1 MDHELDFAIWNE
13 AVFVRIH
20 QVIASETTI
29 GRGEDNA
36 LHLPDPAVSR
46 AHAIL
51 VKTGCEFRIRDLGS
65 RNGTYLDGR
74 PVLGEELLRDAA
86 ELQIGPY
93 RLRASRRGDRA
104 TNDVEHDDDS
114 TRSNLIPV
122 ETRDEI
128 ERREQQLTP
137 AQRRVYEELLKGLS
151 EKEVA
156 TALDIRVNTVH
167 THSRAIYTT
176 FAVSSRG
183 ELLALCAARSQW

>member
-176 FAVSSRG
+176 FAV
-183 ELLALCAARSQW
+183 